1 MSISTTNLFDVSNI
15 PLSHD
20 LKAIRASEKVLPV
33 SGPQHFQEIPLPPS
47 DTSKVNTRLH
57 SQPML
62 SQQLYHPSSLQ
73 PSHDFELV
81 KEITLQPRIK
91 ASPRAAFLNYKPSKN
106 DVTRVLHQSTEK
118 SGVPNA
124 GVTSSATK
132 SSLVNNIPER
142 QKSHPTSDPVFHKTI
157 IDAAVDVS
165 NGDQKQLPSIPFLSL
180 VNIRF
185 AFLNH
190 CLCYTH
196 PNTNTALMTTNDAI
210 RLHKGVQQQNP
221 PVSET
226 ICKDRTC
233 HLQFFFLKA
242 CVRLL
247 LLGYLPMALYTLEK
261 SRLILSQNLLVLFF
275 LLTFI

>member
-20 LKAIRASEKVLPV
+20 LKAIRASEKVLSV

-47 DTSKVNTRLH
+47 DASKVNTRLH
-57 SQPML
+57 SLPML
-62 SQQLYHPSSLQ
+62 SQQLYHPPSLQ

-91 ASPRAAFLNYKPSKN
+91 ASPRAAFLKYVPCKN

-124 GVTSSATK
+124 GVISSAAR
-132 SSLVNNIPER
+132 SSLVTKIPER
-142 QKSHPTSDPVFHKTI
+142 QKSHPTSDPVSHKAI
-157 IDAAVDVS
+157 INETVEGA
-165 NGDQKQLPSIPFLSL
+165 NEDQKQLPNIPFLSL
-180 VNIRF
+180 VDIRF

-190 CLCYTH
+190 CLCHTH
-196 PNTNTALMTTNDAI
+196 PNTNTAFMTTNDAI

-221 PVSET
+221 PVSQI
-226 ICKDRTC
+226 ICKYCTC
-233 HLQFFFLKA
+233 HLQFCFLKA
-242 CVRLL
+242 CVRVL

-261 SRLILSQNLLVLFF
+261 SRLILSQNLLVLIF